1 MEQLKV
7 LIQEKYKGS
16 PLLIG
21 LQGMQ
26 GVGKTTLGVQMKTL
40 FSSLNIQFDSI
51 SIDDF
56 YLSYVDWEK
65 LDKTKYKY
73 RGPPGTHD
81 YQMIIKTL
89 KSFKEGNSIEVPI
102 FDKSLH
108 NGQGDRVGQKTIKCQ
123 VLLFEGWFVGYKSKC
138 LQEFKQKQMAKLQL
152 NGKDYDENLEVFINE
167 QLKLYEPVWEQFDLL
182 IQLKP
187 NPFELSLKWRLE
199 AEKEMRLKTGNGMS
213 DEQIVDFVTFF
224 WNCLHPLIYN
234 ELNCDLVIEV
244 NEARQYKVL

>member
-1 MEQLKV
+1 MEQLQV

-26 GVGKTTLGVQMKTL
+26 GVGKTTLGIQMKKL
-40 FSSLNIQFDSI
+40 LSQLNIQFDSI

-56 YLSYVDWEK
+56 YLSYIDREN
-65 LDKTKYKY
+65 LDKRKYKY

-89 KSFKEGNSIEVPI
+89 SQFKEGKSIEVPI

-138 LQEFKQKQMAKLQL
+138 LYEFKQKEKLLQL
-152 NGKDYDENLEVFINE
+152 DGKDYDQDLEVYINE
-167 QLKLYEPVWEQFDLL
+167 QLKLYEPIWEQFDIL

-199 AEKEMRLKTGNGMS
+199 AEKEMRIKTGNGMS
-213 DEQIVDFVTFF
+213 DEQIVDFVTYF

-234 ELNCDLVIEV
+234 DLICDLVIEV
-244 NEARQYKVL
+244 NKQRQYKVL

>member
-1 MEQLKV
+1 MEQLQV

-26 GVGKTTLGVQMKTL
+26 GVGKTTLGIQMKQL
-40 FSSLNIQFDSI
+40 LSQLNIQFDSI

-56 YLSYVDWEK
+56 YLSYIDREK
-65 LDKTKYKY
+65 LDKRKYKY

-89 KSFKEGNSIEVPI
+89 SQFKEGKSIEVPI

-138 LQEFKQKQMAKLQL
+138 LYEFKQKEKQLQL
-152 NGKDYDENLEVFINE
+152 DGKDYDQDLEIFINE
-167 QLKLYEPVWEQFDLL
+167 QLKLYEPIWEQFDIL

-199 AEKEMRLKTGNGMS
+199 AEKEMRIKTGNGMS
-213 DEQIVDFVTFF
+213 DEQIVDFVKYF

-234 ELNCDLVIEV
+234 NLICDLVIEV
-244 NEARQYKVL
+244 NKQRQYKVL